1 MSISSEVL
9 RENNLIYALYFL
21 GKTCYTQKKNATG
34 LLQVVHFPGL
44 LQVVDTTCSN
54 VSTTNFHNQLATSL
68 LTTRNRLAVF
78 RKVLNFFT

>member
-21 GKTCYTQKKNATG
+21 GQTCYTQKKNAT
-34 LLQVVHFPGL
+34 GL

-68 LTTRNRLAVF
+68 LRTRNRLAVF
-78 RKVLNFFT
+78 SKVLK